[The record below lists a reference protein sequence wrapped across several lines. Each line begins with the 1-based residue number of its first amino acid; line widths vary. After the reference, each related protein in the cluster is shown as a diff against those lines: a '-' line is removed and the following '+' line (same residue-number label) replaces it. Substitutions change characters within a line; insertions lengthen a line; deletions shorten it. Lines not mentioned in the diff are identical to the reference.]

1 MIVSLFIVLEA
12 RVALLREEASALVP
26 VPVLFIMPE
35 RLLRLIT
42 AAEYRPPGAEVK
54 LDNYQQIPNRY
65 GLNGN
70 KSIRNAAFMSKLF
83 QYMFGG
89 TKDC

>member
-1 MIVSLFIVLEA
+1 MKA
-12 RVALLREEASALVP
+12 RYPTEGGSGALAPALA
-26 VPVLFIMPE
+26 LFIMPE

-42 AAEYRPPGAEVK
+42 AAEYRPPEAEVEPG
-54 LDNYQQIPNRY
+54 NYQQIPNRY

-83 QYMFGG
+83 PS
-89 TKDC
+89 TLSDTRDC